1 MSATASSRRNR
12 FLTAAWAVFGL
23 VNLVLMYVFPGRET
37 IPFHFI
43 WIGLS
48 LVYGFTI
55 WHPGAMVTVLCAV
68 AVTTGYVMVHHAA
81 DGEIGWEEVTEVPLM
96 SAVFGVMVWHVRR
109 RQQALAALARLA
121 ETERRRADVQQLFVR
136 LASHEL
142 RTPITVARGYAE
154 LVRDASADDGVRTDS
169 AIVLDELDKLTRITQ
184 RLVTLMQLD
193 TGYVREPACVDSSL
207 ARIVRRWEPT
217 ADRVWVV
224 RSAIGQ
230 AAINHERLEAAIDCL
245 LENAVKFTGPGDR
258 VEVTGSSTADG
269 WTVAVSDS
277 GVGMTTADAA
287 ALTAADAPPRRTASG
302 TGLGLAIARTVV
314 TSWGGGLTVSGA
326 PGAGTTVTLSFPKTH
341 DTLVTTT

>member
-1 MSATASSRRNR
+1 
-12 FLTAAWAVFGL
+12 
-23 VNLVLMYVFPGRET
+23 
-37 IPFHFI
+37 
-43 WIGLS
+43 
-48 LVYGFTI
+48 
-55 WHPGAMVTVLCAV
+55 
-68 AVTTGYVMVHHAA
+68 MVHHAA

-96 SAVFGVMVWHVRR
+96 SVVFGVMVWHVRR
-109 RQQALAALARLA
+109 RQQALADLARLA

-154 LVRDASADDGVRTDS
+154 LVRDATDDDGVRTDS

-193 TGYVREPACVDSSL
+193 TGYVREQACVDAAL

-230 AAINHERLEAAIDCL
+230 AAINQERLEAAIDCL

-269 WTVAVSDS
+269 WTVRVRDS
-277 GVGMTTADAA
+277 GVGMTTAEAA
-287 ALTAADAPPRRTASG
+287 ALTAADAPPPRTASG

-314 TSWGGGLTVSGA
+314 TSWGGGLTVSGK
-326 PGAGTTVTLSFPKTH
+326 PGTGTTVTLSFPRAH